1 MGWLNSVVRLGT
13 LASGAGPATGP
24 PQQAARMEVAQQ
36 KQMEKQE
43 AEPVEER
50 VLKKLVRETELDPA

>member
-1 MGWLNSVVRLGT
+1 V
-13 LASGAGPATGP
+13 
-24 PQQAARMEVAQQ
+24 EVAQQ

-50 VLKKLVRETELDPA
+50 IFKKLVRGTELDPA